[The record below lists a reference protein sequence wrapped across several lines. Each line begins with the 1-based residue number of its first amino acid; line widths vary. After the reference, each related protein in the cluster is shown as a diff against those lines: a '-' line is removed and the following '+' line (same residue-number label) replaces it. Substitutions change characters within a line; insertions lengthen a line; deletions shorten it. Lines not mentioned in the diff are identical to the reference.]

1 VDFSWDSAGLI
12 DVVTRFVAIP
22 DVTLSLSSNKI
33 DQTVLAAFVLH
44 VLLTAAQLSVLMYSL
59 FCKLRQTSAN
69 WNTIQVILQSPF
81 LCNLGRLLWKQ
92 VLYKTF

>member
-1 VDFSWDSAGLI
+1 MDFSWDSAGLI

-44 VLLTAAQLSVLMYSL
+44 VLLTAAQFGVLMYSL
-59 FCKLRQTSAN
+59 FREVRQTSAN
-69 WNTIQVILQSPF
+69 WNTIQVFLQSPT
-81 LCNLGRLLWKQ
+81 LLQ
-92 VLYKTF
+92 SR